1 MEKKRN
7 SLEVDIKFSVKII
20 KSLDEQF
27 IQELPKDKIIIFL
40 DLASGSLHHIQNSNL
55 KNVFI
60 IDHHE
65 ISEEIPEDINIINPE
80 LNNKEKISASVLTYL
95 FCKELDQSNKEYA
108 KIAILGMIGDSLEN
122 KLNE

>member
-1 MEKKRN
+1 MDKKRN
-7 SLEVDIKFSVKII
+7 SLEEDIKKNALKFLEIS
-20 KSLDEQF
+20 
-27 IQELPKDKIIIFL
+27 KDKIIIFL
-40 DLASGSLHHIQNSNL
+40 DLASGSLHHIKNSNL

-65 ISEEIPEDINIINPE
+65 ISEEIPGEINIINPE